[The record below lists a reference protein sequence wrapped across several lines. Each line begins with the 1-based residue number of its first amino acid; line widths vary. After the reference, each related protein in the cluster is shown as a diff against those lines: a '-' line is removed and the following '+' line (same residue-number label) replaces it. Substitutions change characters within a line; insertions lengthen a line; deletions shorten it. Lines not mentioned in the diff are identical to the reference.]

1 MRTNIFSIFKGILT
15 MFLLSVS
22 VSRSQFLVMIY
33 SLKRSEDY
41 PTGQNLNLRSWIIV
55 HVQKQIA
62 RLLKTHS

>member
-1 MRTNIFSIFKGILT
+1 
-15 MFLLSVS
+15 
-22 VSRSQFLVMIY
+22 MIY